1 MKQFEVILFDLGGVL
16 VELTGVPTLHEWTEN
31 KLNDNELRNLW
42 ITSPTVRAFE
52 TGRMTT
58 EQFGA
63 EIVKEMQLPV
73 SGDTFIKAFSQWP
86 SGLFP
91 GVPDLISCLK
101 ENYTLACL
109 SNSNELH
116 WDRIMEEMAIEDLL
130 DHHFASHLMGKI
142 KPDMD
147 GFDHVLESLNCK
159 ASDVLFVDDN
169 EVNVIAGRKMGMR
182 AHQVRGTTETQH
194 LFEEIGV
201 LENGLRMPK

>member
-16 VELTGVPTLHEWTEN
+16 VELTGAPTLHEWTEH
-31 KLNDNELRNLW
+31 KLNDNELWNLW
-42 ITSPTVRAFE
+42 ITSPSVRAFE

-73 SGDTFIKAFSQWP
+73 SGDTFIKVFSQWP
-86 SGLFP
+86 SGLFSD
-91 GVPDLISCLK
+91 VPDLISRLK

-116 WDRIMEEMAIEDLL
+116 WNRIMEEMAIKDLL
-130 DHHFASHLMGKI
+130 DHHFSSHLIGKI

-147 GFDHVLESLNCK
+147 AFEHVLESLNCK
-159 ASDVLFVDDN
+159 PSDVLFVDDN
-169 EVNVIAGRKMGMR
+169 EINVISVRTIGMC
-182 AHQVRGTTETQH
+182 AHQVRGAKETQR

-201 LENGLRMPK
+201 LENGRRMPK